1 MFSFLRPLGNP
12 DNKMGLSSSPS
23 RLSLLQANAKTMH
36 LEVAA
41 CTDKGRIRP
50 TNEDSYHVSRE
61 KDLFVLSDGMGGAAK
76 GEVASAMA
84 VEVVSACF
92 EADPVIAV
100 SREPTPGSEFSGETT
115 LLIRAVQKANR
126 KIHEAGTRDPAARG
140 MGATIVAAR
149 ISGSSL
155 SLAHV
160 GDSRAY
166 LLRAHTLQQLTSDHS
181 LVAEQVRQGLM
192 TDQQAAVSE
201 LQSVLTRALGME
213 ESVEVDADEMELFPG
228 DSLLLCSDGLTR
240 MVPEYE
246 VAGILSRYPDVRTAA
261 ERLVERANECG
272 GHDNVTVVV
281 VRISKPKGWFA
292 RFFPW
297 GSANLA

>member
-1 MFSFLRPLGNP
+1 MALTSSLSRPP
-12 DNKMGLSSSPS
+12 AF
-23 RLSLLQANAKTMH
+23 QANAKPMH

-41 CTDKGRIRP
+41 CTDSGRVRP

-61 KDLFVLSDGMGGAAK
+61 RKLFVLSDGMGGAAK

-92 EADPVIAV
+92 EQDAAAMFRDSAPPA
-100 SREPTPGSEFSGETT
+100 EFSGETNR
-115 LLIRAVQKANR
+115 LIHAIHMANR
-126 KIHEAGTRDPAARG
+126 KIHEEGTRDPASRG

-149 ISGSSL
+149 ISGSGL

-166 LLRAHTLQQLTSDHS
+166 LFRADTLQQLTSDHS
-181 LVAEQVRQGLM
+181 LVAEQIRQGLL
-192 TDQQAAVSE
+192 THQQAAVSE

-240 MVPEYE
+240 MVAEYE
-246 VAGILSRYPDVRTAA
+246 IAEILSQAPDVRIAA
-261 ERLVERANECG
+261 ERLVRRANECG

-281 VRISKPKGWFA
+281 VRISKAKGWFA

>member
-1 MFSFLRPLGNP
+1 ME
-12 DNKMGLSSSPS
+12 LSSSPS
-23 RLSLLQANAKTMH
+23 RLAAVQANAKPMH

-41 CTDKGRIRP
+41 CTDNGRIRP

-61 KDLFVLSDGMGGAAK
+61 KKLFVLSDGMGGAAK

-84 VEVVSACF
+84 VDVVSACF
-92 EADPVIAV
+92 EQDAQG
-100 SREPTPGSEFSGETT
+100 SMSLESESTSEFSDETN
-115 LLIRAVQKANR
+115 LLIRAIRLANR
-126 KIHEAGTRDPAARG
+126 KIHEEGTRDPAARG

-149 ISGSSL
+149 ISGSGL

-166 LLRAHTLQQLTSDHS
+166 LFRAHTLQQLTSDHS
-181 LVAEQVRQGLM
+181 LVAEQIRQGLM
-192 TDQQAAVSE
+192 THQQAAVSE

-240 MVPEYE
+240 MVPDDEIT
-246 VAGILSRYPDVRTAA
+246 GILSQVPDVQTAA
-261 ERLVERANECG
+261 ERLVRRANECG
-272 GHDNVTVVV
+272 GHDNITVVV
-281 VRISKPKGWFA
+281 VRVSKPKGWLA
-292 RFFPW
+292 KFFPW

>member
-1 MFSFLRPLGNP
+1 
-12 DNKMGLSSSPS
+12 MGLTSSPS
-23 RLSLLQANAKTMH
+23 RLSALPTNAKPMH
-36 LEVAA
+36 LAVAA
-41 CTDKGRIRP
+41 CTDNGRIRP

-61 KDLFVLSDGMGGAAK
+61 KNLFVLSDGMGGAAK

-84 VEVVSACF
+84 VKVVSACF
-92 EADPVIAV
+92 EEGAPAETTPEAAAD
-100 SREPTPGSEFSGETT
+100 SEFSQETN
-115 LLIRAVQKANR
+115 LLIRAIQLANR
-126 KIHEAGTRDPAARG
+126 KIHEEGTRDPAARG

-149 ISGSSL
+149 INGSGL

-166 LLRAHTLQQLTSDHS
+166 LFRAHTLQQLTSDHS
-181 LVAEQVRQGLM
+181 LVAEQIRQGLM
-192 TDQQAAVSE
+192 THQQAAVSE
-201 LQSVLTRALGME
+201 LQSVLTRALGMD

-240 MVPEYE
+240 MVSEYE
-246 VAGILSRYPDVRTAA
+246 IAGILAQAPDVRMAA

-272 GHDNVTVVV
+272 GHDNITVIVI
-281 VRISKPKGWFA
+281 RISKPKSWLA

>member
-1 MFSFLRPLGNP
+1 MALTSSLSRP
-12 DNKMGLSSSPS
+12 SAF
-23 RLSLLQANAKTMH
+23 QANAKPMH

-41 CTDKGRIRP
+41 CTDNGRVRP

-61 KDLFVLSDGMGGAAK
+61 KKLFVLSDGMGGAAK

-92 EADPVIAV
+92 QEDVLPAISQDSAP
-100 SREPTPGSEFSGETT
+100 PSEFSEETNR
-115 LLIRAVQKANR
+115 LIHAIHMANR
-126 KIHEAGTRDPAARG
+126 QIHEEGTRDPASRG

-149 ISGSSL
+149 ISGSGL

-166 LLRAHTLQQLTSDHS
+166 LFRAHTLQQLTSDHS
-181 LVAEQVRQGLM
+181 LVAEQIRQGLM
-192 TDQQAAVSE
+192 THQQAAVSE

-240 MVPEYE
+240 MVSEYE
-246 VAGILSRYPDVRTAA
+246 IAGILSQAPDVRIAA
-261 ERLVERANECG
+261 ERLVQQANECG
-272 GHDNVTVVV
+272 GHDNITVVV
-281 VRISKPKGWFA
+281 VRISKPKGWLA